1 MKKCTTDWIEQMKQ
15 KTAIKAVNEVKNR
28 SIVGLGSGSTIAYA
42 IEELGRRIKD
52 ERMDIRGIPTS
63 YTTMKLA
70 LTYGVPLTTLNENPR
85 PDIALDGADQVDQDL
100 NLIKGLGGA
109 LTREKI
115 VDNAS
120 KKLVII
126 VDERKLTKKLGTN
139 QIVPIEIIPVA
150 STVVTDA
157 LSKLRGKSTI
167 RKTNDATLEF
177 ITDNGNFI
185 LDVDFGVINKP
196 KELENKLRKVIGIV
210 ETGLFLD
217 MTHKVYVGQRD
228 GTVKTLNKLREAS

>member
-1 MKKCTTDWIEQMKQ
+1 MKKSTTNWIEQMKQ
-15 KTAIKAVNEVKNR
+15 KTAIEAVNEVKNG

-42 IEELGRRIKD
+42 IEELGRKIKE

-70 LTYGVPLTTLNENPR
+70 VEYGIPLTTLNENPR
-85 PDIALDGADQVDQDL
+85 PDLALDGADQVDQDL

-120 KKLVII
+120 KQLVII
-126 VDERKLTKKLGTN
+126 VDERKLTKKLGTD
-139 QIVPIEIIPVA
+139 QIVPIEIIPIA

-157 LSKLRGKSTI
+157 LEKLGGKGRI
-167 RKTNDATLEF
+167 RKTEDTPLEF

-185 LDVDFGVINKP
+185 LDVDFGVIDRP
-196 KELENKLRKVIGIV
+196 KELESRLREIVGIV

-217 MTHKVYVGQRD
+217 MTHKVYVGQRN
-228 GTVKTLNKLREAS
+228 GTVKTLDKLEAS

>member
-1 MKKCTTDWIEQMKQ
+1 MKR
-15 KTAIKAVNEVKNR
+15 KTALEAVNEVKNGY
-28 SIVGLGSGSTIAYA
+28 IIGLGSGSTIAYA
-42 IEELGRRIKD
+42 IEELGRRIKED
-52 ERMDIRGIPTS
+52 RMDIRGIPTS
-63 YTTMKLA
+63 YATMKLA
-70 LTYGVPLTTLNENPR
+70 VKYGVPLTTLNENPR

-120 KKLVII
+120 KQLVII

-150 STVVTDA
+150 STVVANTLD
-157 LSKLRGKSTI
+157 KLGGKSTI
-167 RKTNDATLEF
+167 RKTNDTTLEF

-185 LDVDFGVINKP
+185 LDVDFGAIDKP
-196 KELENKLRKVIGIV
+196 IELENRLRKVIGIV
-210 ETGLFLD
+210 ETGLFLN
-217 MTHKVYVGQRD
+217 MTHKVYVGRKN
-228 GTVKTLNKLREAS
+228 GTVKTLNKLEEVG